1 MVDNVIQIVTEKLSS
16 LPCIEGIVLGGSRAR
31 GTHTEDSDIDI
42 GIYYNS
48 ESFDLTAIN
57 QIATELDDENRNDLV
72 VPPGAWGDWVN
83 GGGWLVI
90 NGYHVDLIL
99 RDIKRVEQIIKDT
112 EQGIVTAN
120 YQTGHPHGYISAMYR
135 GELAISKIQYAKN
148 ESLCELK
155 NQAEIYPGALKKS
168 LINFFIFE
176 AEFSL
181 MFVKANAGAEDKY
194 YIAGHVFRIISCLNQ
209 VLFACNNAYCI
220 NEKKAIKLLETFEY
234 KPEKYAERVNHIFEV
249 LGLSLFEC
257 YDMTEKLYKEVK
269 KIAWVSTHEASI
281 LEDGASAHALHDAAG
296 RRQKRRVGH
305 PDDQIPAGVG
315 VADPLDLDAVC
326 AGRFPLDGGPYL
338 SGTGDDFLRE
348 GDLPQLA
355 REVGARRAVD
365 AVLAVDADG
374 ADGVGAQKMAL

>member
-112 EQGIVTAN
+112 EQV
-120 YQTGHPHGYISAMYR
+120 
-135 GELAISKIQYAKN
+135 AISKIQYAKN

-176 AEFSL
+176 AELSL

-269 KIAWVSTHEASI
+269 KIATEINNFLNEGNSDE
-281 LEDGASAHALHDAAG
+281 
-296 RRQKRRVGH
+296 RK
-305 PDDQIPAGVG
+305 QI
-315 VADPLDLDAVC
+315 
-326 AGRFPLDGGPYL
+326 
-338 SGTGDDFLRE
+338 
-348 GDLPQLA
+348 
-355 REVGARRAVD
+355 
-365 AVLAVDADG
+365 
-374 ADGVGAQKMAL
+374 

>member
-1 MVDNVIQIVTEKLSS
+1 MMMEILNREAELVKMANEKDTEIRQQEKEIEDKVNKKDSEKREFNWKLVG
-16 LPCIEGIVLGGSRAR
+16 GISFALMTVAGISAGVLGGKL
-31 GTHTEDSDIDI
+31 
-42 GIYYNS
+42 
-48 ESFDLTAIN
+48 DLK
-57 QIATELDDENRNDLV
+57 L
-72 VPPGAWGDWVN
+72 P
-83 GGGWLVI
+83 
-90 NGYHVDLIL
+90 
-99 RDIKRVEQIIKDT
+99 
-112 EQGIVTAN
+112 
-120 YQTGHPHGYISAMYR
+120 MYR

-234 KPEKYAERVNHIFEV
+234 KPKKYAERVNHIFEV

-269 KIAWVSTHEASI
+269 KIATEI
-281 LEDGASAHALHDAAG
+281 NN
-296 RRQKRRVGH
+296 
-305 PDDQIPAGVG
+305 
-315 VADPLDLDAVC
+315 
-326 AGRFPLDGGPYL
+326 
-338 SGTGDDFLRE
+338 FLNE
-348 GDLPQLA
+348 GEF
-355 REVGARRAVD
+355 R
-365 AVLAVDADG
+365 
-374 ADGVGAQKMAL
+374 